1 MAWERSVKHMA
12 KRNLLLLL
20 IAAFVLPVIVR
31 AQATP
36 NFSGSW
42 KVVQVDPPVDPRNG
56 RAPTAGGGLGG
67 GGDAD
72 NAYGASIRE
81 IFAQAPQ
88 MIVIQQSANQI
99 MVQLGS
105 EKETYTLDDKQTI
118 TPAGDINALKT
129 WAHWDGAKLHL
140 HFKKGMNWGR
150 DILSMND
157 GKLVVLR
164 DVESGGGSTTFSIT
178 YSKVQ

>member
-1 MAWERSVKHMA
+1 MTWERSVKHMA
-12 KRNLLLLL
+12 RRNLLLFL
-20 IAAFVLPVIVR
+20 IASLVLPAIVR

-42 KVVQVDPPVDPRNG
+42 KVGQVDPPADLRNG

-88 MIVIQQSANQI
+88 MIVIQQSANQVT
-99 MVQLGS
+99 VQLGS
-105 EKETYTLDDKQTI
+105 EKETYTLDDKQTV
-118 TPAGDINALKT
+118 TP
-129 WAHWDGAKLHL
+129 
-140 HFKKGMNWGR
+140 
-150 DILSMND
+150 
-157 GKLVVLR
+157 
-164 DVESGGGSTTFSIT
+164 
-178 YSKVQ
+178 

>member
-1 MAWERSVKHMA
+1 MAVGRSLKHMP
-12 KRNLLLLL
+12 KRNALLLLT
-20 IAAFVLPVIVR
+20 AALVLPAIGR
-31 AQATP
+31 AQAIP

-42 KVVQVDPPVDPRNG
+42 KVAQVDPPVDPRNG

-88 MIVIQQSANQI
+88 MIIITQTANEIAVQI
-99 MVQLGS
+99 GS
-105 EKETYTLDDKQTI
+105 EKESYTLDDKPTV
-118 TPAGDINALKT
+118 TPAGDPNALKT
-129 WAHWDGAKLHL
+129 WAHWDGTKLHL

-150 DILSMND
+150 DILSLSE

-164 DVESGGGSTTFSIT
+164 DVESGGGSTTFNIT
-178 YSKVQ
+178 

>member
-1 MAWERSVKHMA
+1 MA
-12 KRNLLLLL
+12 KRNLPLLL
-20 IAAFVLPVIVR
+20 IFTLALPVISR
-31 AQATP
+31 AQALP
-36 NFSGSW
+36 NFSGNW
-42 KVVQVDPPVDPRNG
+42 KLAQIDPPVDPRNG
-56 RAPTAGGGLGG
+56 RPPATGGGLGG

-88 MIVIQQSANQI
+88 TIIITQTANQI
-99 MVQLGS
+99 AVQIGS
-105 EKETYTLDDKQTI
+105 EKESYTLDDKQTV
-118 TPAGDINALKT
+118 TPAGDPNALKT
-129 WAHWDGAKLHL
+129 WAHWDGTKLHL

-150 DILSMND
+150 DILSMSN

-178 YSKVQ
+178 YSKTE

>member
-1 MAWERSVKHMA
+1 MA
-12 KRNLLLLL
+12 KRNLPLLL
-20 IAAFVLPVIVR
+20 IFTLALPVISR
-31 AQATP
+31 SQAMP

-42 KVVQVDPPVDPRNG
+42 KLAQIEPPVDPRNG
-56 RAPTAGGGLGG
+56 RPPATGGGLGG

-88 MIVIQQSANQI
+88 MIIITQTANQI
-99 MVQLGS
+99 GVQIGS
-105 EKETYTLDDKQTI
+105 EKESYTLDDKPMV
-118 TPAGDINALKT
+118 TPAGDPNALKT
-129 WAHWDGAKLHL
+129 WAHWDGTKLHL

-150 DILSMND
+150 DILSMSN

-178 YSKVQ
+178 YSKTE

>member
-1 MAWERSVKHMA
+1 MA

-20 IAAFVLPVIVR
+20 ILAVALPVISR
-31 AQATP
+31 GQAMP
-36 NFSGSW
+36 NFSGNW
-42 KVVQVDPPVDPRNG
+42 KLAQIEPPVDPRNG
-56 RAPTAGGGLGG
+56 RAPSAGGGLGG

-88 MIVIQQSANQI
+88 MIIITQTANQI
-99 MVQLGS
+99 AVQIGS
-105 EKETYTLDDKQTI
+105 EKESYTLDDKTMV
-118 TPAGDINALKT
+118 TPAGDPNALKT
-129 WAHWDGAKLHL
+129 WAHWDGTKLHL

-150 DILSMND
+150 DILSLSD

-164 DVESGGGSTTFSIT
+164 DVESGGGSTTFNIT
-178 YSKVQ
+178 YSKTQ

>member
-1 MAWERSVKHMA
+1 MA
-12 KRNLLLLL
+12 KRNLPLLL
-20 IAAFVLPVIVR
+20 IFTLALPVISR
-31 AQATP
+31 AQAML
-36 NFSGSW
+36 NFSGNW
-42 KVVQVDPPVDPRNG
+42 KLAQIEPPVDPRNG
-56 RAPTAGGGLGG
+56 RPPSTGGGLGG

-88 MIVIQQSANQI
+88 TIMITQTANQI
-99 MVQLGS
+99 AVQIGS
-105 EKETYTLDDKQTI
+105 EKESYTLDDKQTV
-118 TPAGDINALKT
+118 TPAGDPNALKT
-129 WAHWDGAKLHL
+129 WAHWDGTKLHL

-150 DILSMND
+150 DILSLSD

-178 YSKVQ
+178 YSKTE

>member
-1 MAWERSVKHMA
+1 MA
-12 KRNLLLLL
+12 KRSPLLLLALAL
-20 IAAFVLPVIVR
+20 ILPLLSR
-31 AQATP
+31 AQGTA

-42 KVVQVDPPVDPRNG
+42 KLAQIDPPVDPRNG
-56 RAPTAGGGLGG
+56 RPPGPGGGLGG

-88 MIVIQQSANQI
+88 TMTITQTANQI
-99 MVQLGS
+99 TVQLGP
-105 EKETYTLDDKQTI
+105 EKESYTLDDKQTV
-118 TPAGDINALKT
+118 TPPGDINGLKT

-150 DILSMND
+150 DILSLTG
-157 GKLVVLR
+157 GKLTVLR
-164 DVESGGGSTTFSIT
+164 DIESGGGSTTYTLT
-178 YSKVQ
+178 YSKIQ